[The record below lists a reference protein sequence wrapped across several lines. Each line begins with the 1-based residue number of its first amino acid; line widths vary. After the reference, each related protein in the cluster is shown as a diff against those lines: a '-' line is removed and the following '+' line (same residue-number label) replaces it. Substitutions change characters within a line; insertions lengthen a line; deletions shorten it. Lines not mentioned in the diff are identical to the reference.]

1 MADADRERET
11 EADAAR
17 AAIDDALEAGN
28 AGGCDELMD
37 AMAAVRERQGGD

>member
-1 MADADRERET
+1 MADTGREREA

-28 AGGCDELMD
+28 AGGCDELAE
-37 AMAAVRERQGGD
+37 AMAAVRERQGGN